1 MQYTPSVTILY
12 AGIFGLLLL
21 VLSLNIFREY
31 IRLAINSQSRNE
43 ELWRRAERAQ
53 HSFVEFVPMC
63 LLLMFLIEVHG
74 APTPVLHSLGIM
86 LLIARV
92 LHAYGVGKDSA
103 ANVMRII
110 GTQTTYLILMISS
123 LAAVYYALMPFLVT
137 VRPA

>member
-1 MQYTPSVTILY
+1 MQFTPTVTILY

-31 IRLAINSQSRNE
+31 IRIAVNSTARNE
-43 ELWRRAERAQ
+43 ELWKRAERAQ

-63 LLLMFLIEVHG
+63 LILMFLIELHG
-74 APTPVLHSLGIM
+74 APSPVLHSLGI
-86 LLIARV
+86 LVIIAGV

-110 GTQTTYLILMISS
+110 GTQTTYLVLMISS
-123 LAAVYYALMPFLVT
+123 LAAVYYALLPILMNKAV
-137 VRPA
+137 

>member
-31 IRLAINSQSRNE
+31 IRIAINNASRNE
-43 ELWRRAERAQ
+43 ELWKRAERAQ

-63 LLLMFLIEVHG
+63 LMLLFLIEVHG
-74 APTPVLHSLGIM
+74 APTPVLHSLGI
-86 LLIARV
+86 LLLVARV

-110 GTQTTYLILMISS
+110 GTQTTYLVLMISS
-123 LAAVYYALMPFLVT
+123 LAAVYYAVLPILMNKL
-137 VRPA
+137 A